1 MMISNLTS
9 MATIP
14 AANIERAKKF
24 YSEKLG
30 FKPDESEPTG
40 VVSYK
45 SGDSTFL
52 LYESQYAGTA
62 KSTAMTFQTDNL
74 ERDMRDL
81 RNKGVK
87 FEDYDMGDL
96 KTVNGVASLGDVKSA
111 WFKDTEGNI
120 IALTERAGRR

>member
-1 MMISNLTS
+1 MISDLTV

-24 YSEKLG
+24 YTEKLG
-30 FKPDESEPTG
+30 FKPNETVPTG
-40 VVSYK
+40 EVIFK
-45 SGDSTFL
+45 SGGSSFL
-52 LYESQYAGTA
+52 LYESKFAGTA

-74 ERDMRDL
+74 EREMRDL

-96 KTVNGVASLGDVKSA
+96 KTVNGVATLGDTKGA

-120 IALTERAGRR
+120 IALTERSGRR

>member
-1 MMISNLTS
+1 MISNLTAV
-9 MATIP
+9 ATIP
-14 AANIERAKKF
+14 ASNIERAKKF

-30 FKPDESEPTG
+30 FKALETEPTG
-40 VVSYK
+40 EVTYK
-45 SGDSTFL
+45 SGDSSFF
-52 LYESQYAGTA
+52 LYESQFAGTA
-62 KSTAMTFQTDNL
+62 KNTAMTFETDNL

-96 KTVNGVASLGDVKSA
+96 KTVNGVANMGDVKGA

-120 IALTERAGRR
+120 IALTQRINQR

>member
-1 MMISNLTS
+1 MISNLTA

-24 YSEKLG
+24 YSDKLG
-30 FKPDESEPTG
+30 FKPEETEPTG
-40 VVSYK
+40 VVIYK
-45 SGDSTFL
+45 SGGSSFL
-52 LYESQYAGTA
+52 LYESQFAGTA
-62 KSTAMTFQTDNL
+62 KNTAVTFQTDNV
-74 ERDMRDL
+74 ERDVRDL

-96 KTVNGVASLGDVKSA
+96 KTVNGIASMGDVKSA

-120 IALTERAGRR
+120 IALTEQVNRR